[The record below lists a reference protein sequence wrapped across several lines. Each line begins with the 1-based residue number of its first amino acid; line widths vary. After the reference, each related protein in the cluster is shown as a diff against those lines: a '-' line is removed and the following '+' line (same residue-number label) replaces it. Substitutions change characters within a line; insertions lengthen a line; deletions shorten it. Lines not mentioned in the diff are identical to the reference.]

1 MEIESLVLGAV
12 ILVSLT
18 SVFVLLSGDW
28 RFSMGALAIQY
39 IGVFL
44 LVSTSWTLEMAV
56 VKMVAGWMAVAIL
69 VIAMSS
75 GPDHWRETGQ
85 LNRSAMVFKLMGAV
99 ILAFMTTSLVQNSE
113 SWLSSLTLPVRW
125 GSILLASMG
134 LLQLSLT
141 SHPLRV
147 VMGLLTVLSG
157 YEIIYASV
165 ETSVLVTGLLA
176 GVNLGLALAGA
187 YLLVAP
193 VMEAG

>member
-1 MEIESLVLGAV
+1 MVLGAV

-28 RFSMGALAIQY
+28 RYSVGTLAIQY

-44 LVSTSWTLEMAV
+44 LVSTSWSLEMAV

-75 GPDHWRETGQ
+75 GPDHWRETGK
-85 LNRSAMVFKLMGAV
+85 LNRSSMVFKLMGAV
-99 ILAFMTTSLVQNSE
+99 ILAFMTTSLVLNSG
-113 SWLSSLTLPVRW
+113 SWLSSLILPVRW
-125 GSILLASMG
+125 GSILLVSMG

-147 VMGLLTVLSG
+147 VIGLLTVFSG
-157 YEIIYASV
+157 FEIIYASV